1 MPKWATIRHIDASY
15 FNAGTCYIAV
25 DAHHNG
31 DFGVYVYKTADFGKT
46 WLRLPVDLPPSNS
59 NFVHQII
66 EDPGKQGLL
75 WLGTDNG
82 LYFSPNDG
90 KQWIRLKN
98 NLPPV
103 PIYGI
108 TVQRN
113 FRDLVLGT
121 YGRGIYILDDVTP
134 IREFSEQV
142 QNSEAHLFTLRPAYR
157 FQKKDA
163 IKTED
168 SFVTGQNPPYGAD
181 INYYLKTKLKDSVDV
196 LVLNGKGETVQTI
209 KAKNRPGINR
219 VYWDLRLQDYELP
232 RLRTKP
238 RGADWVKL
246 DTAGTR
252 DMFIY
257 DLDIGPGLTAPMVPP
272 GEYTIVLRAN
282 GKELRQTVSVLKDP
296 NTKAVDTDMQKQFSH
311 GIILFNSIN
320 TTLKLIDEMERT
332 RSKLLALSSD
342 KKLGKTAMALE
353 EKIYQLEGMLHDV
366 HQTGARM
373 DIFRNPPQVLER
385 FLAMSKEGMVSSADS
400 PPTDQQVEVYT
411 FTNQQLIEVEKAFN
425 LLKQNAE
432 WKNTKLN

>member
-1 MPKWATIRHIDASY
+1 M
-15 FNAGTCYIAV
+15 
-25 DAHHNG
+25 
-31 DFGVYVYKTADFGKT
+31 
-46 WLRLPVDLPPSNS
+46 
-59 NFVHQII
+59 
-66 EDPGKQGLL
+66 
-75 WLGTDNG
+75 
-82 LYFSPNDG
+82 
-90 KQWIRLKN
+90 
-98 NLPPV
+98 
-103 PIYGI
+103 
-108 TVQRN
+108 
-113 FRDLVLGT
+113 
-121 YGRGIYILDDVTP
+121 
-134 IREFSEQV
+134 
-142 QNSEAHLFTLRPAYR
+142 
-157 FQKKDA
+157 
-163 IKTED
+163 
-168 SFVTGQNPPYGAD
+168 TGQNPPYGAD
-181 INYYLKTKLKDSVDV
+181 INYYLKTKSKDSVDV

-219 VYWDLRLQDYELP
+219 VYWDLRLQDYELR

-385 FLAMSKEGMVSSADS
+385 FLAMSKEGMVASADS
-400 PPTDQQVEVYT
+400 PPTDQQVEVYAI
-411 FTNQQLIEVEKAFN
+411 TNQQLIEVEKAFN